1 MGYDLVAEAQRVLA
15 CGPVLARS
23 PVLADPPPR
32 LSRRRRLIP
41 MAADVDADVAAVL
54 FARRGVSGQ
63 PCFELLVLEY
73 HGALRA
79 AGSRAEGTAGGG
91 AGGGQWRLTG
101 GSGGS
106 AEDDML
112 AERPPASV
120 LGGPLRWEGGGS
132 CRSDLA
138 PRIGLRRQH
147 WLYHAQVR
155 AAAEAHEV
163 DVHGRRGER
172 TLPVW
177 RHGQLVVI
185 WRGRGAPELT
195 ARDEHGRPLGEASS
209 LAASGW

>member
-1 MGYDLVAEAQRVLA
+1 MSYDLVAEAQRVLA
-15 CGPVLARS
+15 CGPAAVRS

-32 LSRRRRLIP
+32 LSRRRRLVA
-41 MAADVDADVAAVL
+41 MAADVDADAAAVL

-63 PCFELLVLEY
+63 PCFELLLFEQT
-73 HGALRA
+73 
-79 AGSRAEGTAGGG
+79 AEGG
-91 AGGGQWRLTG
+91 WRPAG

-106 AEDDML
+106 AEDDVL

-138 PRIGLRRQH
+138 PRIGLRRQR

-155 AAAEAHEV
+155 AAAEAYQV

-185 WRGRGAPELT
+185 WRGHGAPELT
-195 ARDEHGRPLGEASS
+195 ARDEHGQPLGEASS
-209 LAASGW
+209 LAAGGW